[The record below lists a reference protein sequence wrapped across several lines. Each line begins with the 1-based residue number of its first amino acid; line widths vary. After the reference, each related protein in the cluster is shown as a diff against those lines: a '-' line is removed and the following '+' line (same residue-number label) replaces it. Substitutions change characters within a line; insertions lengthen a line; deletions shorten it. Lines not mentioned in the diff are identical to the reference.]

1 VTNVRYGLVISDGEY
16 SYAYGMLPNHL
27 NHLVEEGQLEVFTII
42 KLKQFVIVCPS
53 AVASGVEGKKG
64 FEILLWDIV
73 PLQPGIEVWSLCLI
87 SRL

>member
-1 VTNVRYGLVISDGEY
+1 
-16 SYAYGMLPNHL
+16 MLPNNL

-42 KLKQFVIVCPS
+42 KLKQFVIVCPPF
-53 AVASGVEGKKG
+53 ASGVGGKKG
-64 FEILLWDIV
+64 YDILLWDIV